1 MRNQR
6 EFVELQEA
14 ATAFGEA
21 MKVDLA
27 VVWAAPENHRRGQGG
42 QGSGTDVGS
51 GRPHPSTV
59 LVVEDEILIRLSVSE
74 YLRDRG
80 HRVLEAASAAEAQQ
94 IFERGEA
101 VELLF
106 SDIDLGKGMDG
117 FELAAWVRQNHP
129 AVRVLL
135 TSGVRRLEEDVRL
148 GDGPFLWKP
157 YSYEALAG
165 HIDRALAL
173 PKRRVG

>member
-6 EFVELQEA
+6 EFVELQKA

-106 SDIDLGKGMDG
+106 SDIDL
-117 FELAAWVRQNHP
+117 
-129 AVRVLL
+129 
-135 TSGVRRLEEDVRL
+135 
-148 GDGPFLWKP
+148 
-157 YSYEALAG
+157 
-165 HIDRALAL
+165 
-173 PKRRVG
+173 

>member
-6 EFVELQEA
+6 EFVELQKA

-27 VVWAAPENHRRGQGG
+27 VVWAAPENHRRGPGGRGPGG

-94 IFERGEA
+94 IFER
-101 VELLF
+101 
-106 SDIDLGKGMDG
+106 
-117 FELAAWVRQNHP
+117 
-129 AVRVLL
+129 
-135 TSGVRRLEEDVRL
+135 
-148 GDGPFLWKP
+148 
-157 YSYEALAG
+157 
-165 HIDRALAL
+165 
-173 PKRRVG
+173 